1 MLDNKGFELKEKI
14 YENEDVEVFRGIDLL
29 TGKAI
34 AYKRVRNQTE
44 HKVYSELLTKEY
56 QLMQLIDS
64 PYVNKALTLIDE
76 MDLVLV
82 SEFSEGTLL
91 KELIGDKSVSI
102 QEKIELSIE
111 LFKAIESIHYYRIL
125 HKDINPSN
133 IVWNRK
139 TKELT
144 ILDFNISEQAQS
156 QKIEFVSPKHLQGTL
171 SYISPE
177 QTGRMNRMLDYRSD
191 YYSAGMTLYELFT
204 GLLPFES
211 SDRAEVIHQQI
222 AILPKSP
229 HEINGGV
236 SVVVSKI
243 ILKLIEKN
251 SEKRYQSTEGI
262 LADLINCQEGKITG
276 EDFQAGKGDVLKQLH
291 ISQKVYGRDL
301 EITRLLSLFKR
312 AEAGAFEH
320 CFIKGY
326 SGVGKT
332 TLIRELYAPITRGAG
347 YFLSGKFDQYNSS
360 LPYSA
365 IIKSIE
371 DFVQLLLIEGDDR
384 IEAWRQR
391 LTIALGDSLEV
402 LTQFVPELIL
412 IVGEQKTPIELSGVE
427 AQNRFNESLQ
437 KFFVTI
443 TDDAHPIVLF
453 LDDLQWID
461 SASLKLVK
469 SFFENQQLKHFYFIG
484 AYRGNE
490 VTEGHRLSLL
500 LRSLVDEGNIIN
512 ELTLQPLKRADL
524 LDLFNDTF
532 GSLDNATYVVEK
544 IIEKTKGNAFF
555 IKQLL
560 YHFYEKKCLQYDG
573 DEYKWSFDEN
583 CFEQEKVSE
592 NVADFLVKQFK
603 QMDDA
608 FIEILKVAS
617 SLGNTFKLKMVL
629 KMLGKNAD
637 DFAQYLSILIEE
649 NYILTLGFDWYAFSH
664 DQIQQA
670 AYGMMNEEEQCRY
683 HLLAAQV
690 IEKYYGTEKSEEAIF
705 EIAGHYSKAVN
716 NYKDF
721 DNPRAVFI
729 YLKKA
734 GDIAMRNIAHEDA
747 LGYYRNAQLISGP
760 LAWVDYYYEQVELS
774 NHIVKAQYMLGDF
787 EALDS
792 TVALTKEHIK
802 NMRDMA
808 TLFETQIQS
817 LMARQSYER
826 GLTVMIEALNG
837 FGMDVSLE
845 VAPEAY
851 QLGFERLAK
860 LVNGR
865 SIESL
870 ITLPEMVERDYLN
883 EMEML
888 TGVVPLLFN
897 AAPQLLPLV
906 VLEMACISIEK
917 GNCKYSAF
925 GYAFLGTLLCGNFG
939 DVKSGVAYGELA
951 IGLIDRL
958 DAVSEIPKV
967 YMVVAQHVLHYKEHL
982 SKIIE
987 MEEEGFNKGIDLGD
1001 YTYAGFAGHGYCFN
1015 YYLAGNELSK
1025 TQRIFESYSK
1035 NFEEINQGTQN
1046 LFQHIYIQTIENMRV
1061 EQDQPWLMSGSWF
1074 DEAKE
1079 LPALVE
1085 KGHHTAL
1092 FVYYFNKV
1100 QLCYLF
1106 NKMQEALEAVEKMEA
1121 YLAGGIGLMQ
1131 GSIYHQYAGL
1141 IKLALYDTMSE
1152 DEKQA
1157 RSLEIQ
1163 AHIDHLENL
1172 SESINYEHRLNSVLA
1187 ERARVEGDYANAR
1200 VLYEKALVQ
1209 VQESAY
1215 LREEALYRELMCSF
1229 YEQIGN
1235 QELASFYHQSA
1246 YACYERWGAIQK
1258 LEYCS
1263 IEDSSKIAV
1272 RNNMS
1277 LYTLHSVNTA
1287 FDSAQHIDMHSILK
1301 FSQIMAKEIVY
1312 EELLKKLLYILLENA
1327 GAQRATII
1335 NYTQE
1340 GKVVIAENH
1349 TEKEFEML
1357 LVDSI
1362 DAFEQ
1367 LPHKVIRYAYNGKK
1381 IVRLDR
1387 AVSEKLFMDDPY
1399 ILDHNIHSV
1408 LCFPLMSK
1416 GEILG
1421 LIYLEN
1427 NLVDGAF
1434 SSERTEFLS
1443 LLSSQISI
1451 SIENAMMYQHLEA
1464 LVEKRTNDLAI
1475 KNEELNTLNG
1485 RLRDLSVTDGLTSLF
1500 NRRKLDEMLS
1510 YESAKANRY
1519 QTYFGVILL
1528 DIDRFKL
1535 INDNY
1540 GHMVGDQVLIHLAA
1554 ILKENTREVDTV
1566 GRWGGE
1572 EFLIICPQM
1581 DLSHVRM
1588 LAEKLR
1594 SLIET
1599 YDFNGIGQRTAS
1611 FGVVEYRN
1619 NEAIKDVIKRA
1630 DDCLYKAKDSGRNTV
1645 ISEDGL

>member
-1 MLDNKGFELKEKI
+1 MLNNKDFELKEKL
-14 YENEDVEVFRGIDLL
+14 YENEEVEVFRGINLL

-34 AYKRVRNQTE
+34 AYKRVRNQIE
-44 HKVYSELLTKEY
+44 HKIYSELLTKEY

-64 PYVNKALTLIDE
+64 PYVNKVITLIDE
-76 MDLVLV
+76 MDLTLV
-82 SEFSEGTLL
+82 SEFSEGSLL
-91 KELIGDKSVSI
+91 KELIKEGSLST
-102 QEKIELSIE
+102 QEKLELSIE
-111 LFKAIESIHYYRIL
+111 LFKAIESIHHYRIL

-133 IVWNRK
+133 IVWNKK
-139 TKELT
+139 TKQLKL
-144 ILDFNISEQAQS
+144 LDFNISEQAQS
-156 QKIEFVSPKHLQGTL
+156 QKIEFVSPNHLQGTL

-177 QTGRMNRMLDYRSD
+177 QTGRMNRILDYRSD

-204 GLLPFES
+204 GILPFES
-211 SDRAEVIHQQI
+211 SDRAEMIHQQI
-222 AILPKSP
+222 AIMPKSP
-229 HEINGGV
+229 HKINGAV
-236 SVVVSKI
+236 SVVLSKI
-243 ILKLIEKN
+243 ISKLIEKN

-262 LADLINCQEGKITG
+262 LADLINCQESTIEGDNFEPGK
-276 EDFQAGKGDVLKQLH
+276 ADVLKQLH

-301 EITRLLSLFKR
+301 EIARLLSLFNR
-312 AEAGAFEH
+312 AETGAFEH
-320 CFIKGY
+320 CFINGY

-360 LPYSA
+360 LPYSG
-365 IIKSIE
+365 IIKGIE
-371 DFVQLLLIEGDDR
+371 VFVQLLLIEGDDR

-402 LTQFVPELIL
+402 LTQFVPELVL
-412 IVGEQKTPIELSGVE
+412 IVGEQEAPVELSGVE

-437 KFFVTI
+437 KFFITI

-469 SFFENQQLKHFYFIG
+469 SFFANQQLKHFYFIG

-500 LRSLVDEGNIIN
+500 LRALVNEGHIIN

-524 LDLFNDTF
+524 LHLFKDTF
-532 GSLDNATYVVEK
+532 GSLDNATYIVEK
-544 IIEKTKGNAFF
+544 IIEKTKGNAFY

-560 YHFYEKKCLQYDG
+560 YHFYEKKCLQYNG
-573 DEYKWSFDEN
+573 SENKWYFDEK
-583 CFEQEKVSE
+583 CFEQERVSE
-592 NVADFLVKQFK
+592 NVADFLVKEFT
-603 QMDDA
+603 QMDEA
-608 FIEILKVAS
+608 FIDILKIAS
-617 SLGNTFKLKMVL
+617 CLGNTFKLKIVL
-629 KMLGKNAD
+629 QMLGKNAD
-637 DFAQYLSILIEE
+637 DFTQYLSILIEE
-649 NYILTLGFDWYAFSH
+649 NYVLSLGFDWYAFSH

-670 AYGMMNEEEQCRY
+670 AYSMMTEDEQGRC
-683 HLLAAQV
+683 HLLAAKV
-690 IEKYYGTEKSEEAIF
+690 LEKYYGHDKSEEAIF
-705 EIAGHYSKAVN
+705 EIAGHYSRAVN
-716 NYKDF
+716 DKSEFENQRD
-721 DNPRAVFI
+721 VFL

-734 GDIAMRNIAHEDA
+734 GDIAIRNIAHEDA
-747 LGYYRNAQLISGP
+747 LRYYSNAQSISGP
-760 LAWVDYYYEQVELS
+760 LAWTEHYYEQVELN

-787 EALDS
+787 EALDAN
-792 TVALTKEHIK
+792 VAMTKKHVK

-808 TLFETQIQS
+808 TVFETQIQS

-826 GLTVMIEALNG
+826 GLSVMIEALNG

-845 VAPEAY
+845 VPPEAY

-860 LVNGR
+860 LLDGR

-870 ITLPEMVERDYLN
+870 LTLPEMLEMDYLN

-897 AAPQLLPLV
+897 VAPQLLPLV

-951 IGLIDRL
+951 IGLVERL

-982 SKIIE
+982 NTIID

-1046 LFQHIYIQTIENMRV
+1046 LFQHIYIQTIENMRI
-1061 EQDQPWLMSGSWF
+1061 EKEEPWIMSGSWF

-1079 LPALVE
+1079 LPELVE
-1085 KGHHTAL
+1085 KGHQTAL

-1106 NKMQEALEAVEKMEA
+1106 NKMDKALEAVEQMET

-1131 GSIYHQYAGL
+1131 GSIYHQYAAL
-1141 IKLALYDTMSE
+1141 IKLALYNSMSE
-1152 DEKQA
+1152 AEKET
-1157 RSLEIQ
+1157 RGVEIQ
-1163 AHIDHLENL
+1163 GHIDHLDNL
-1172 SESINYEHRLNSVLA
+1172 SESINYKHRLYSVLA
-1187 ERARVEGDYANAR
+1187 ERARVEGNYANAR
-1200 VLYEKALVQ
+1200 RLYEKALVQ
-1209 VQESAY
+1209 VQENAY
-1215 LREEALYRELMCSF
+1215 LREEALYRELMCNF
-1229 YEQIGN
+1229 YEQIDN
-1235 QELASFYHQSA
+1235 HELASYYHQSA

-1263 IEDSSKIAV
+1263 IDESSKIKV

-1287 FDSAQHIDMHSILK
+1287 YDSAQHIDMHSILK
-1301 FSQIMAKEIVY
+1301 FSQTMAKEIVY
-1312 EELLKKLLYILLENA
+1312 EDLLKKLLYILLENA

-1349 TEKEFEML
+1349 TEKEFEMMI
-1357 LVDSI
+1357 VDSI
-1362 DAFEQ
+1362 DEFKE

-1399 ILDHNIHSV
+1399 ILEQNIHSV

-1427 NLVDGAF
+1427 NLADGAF

-1485 RLRDLSVTDGLTSLF
+1485 RLRDLSVTDGLTNLF

-1510 YESAKANRY
+1510 YEAAKANRY
-1519 QTYFGVILL
+1519 KTCFGVILL

-1581 DLSHVRM
+1581 DLKHVNM

-1594 SLIET
+1594 QLIAN

-1611 FGVVEYRN
+1611 FGVVGYQN
-1619 NEAIKDVIKRA
+1619 NEAIKDLIKRA
-1630 DDCLYKAKDSGRNTV
+1630 DDCLYKAKDSGRNKV
-1645 ISEDGL
+1645 ISQESL